1 MLRSRVTHA
10 PKKQL
15 MLMPMNILTTIIAA
29 IGMPT
34 SRTAADLR
42 QDRNSIDM
50 AALEARVAELETDR
64 RHLLLA
70 GSNDALRA
78 NDDALADARIDVERA
93 AALTEELDRLAAEAE
108 AREAAEALQADAEA
122 AKREADKFAE
132 VCREID
138 DLAGQIRDRL
148 AIAGV
153 SLAAVARWNARAARV
168 APERKLRAE
177 PLEVVRRRILD
188 KVA

>member
-1 MLRSRVTHA
+1 M
-10 PKKQL
+10 
-15 MLMPMNILTTIIAA
+15 
-29 IGMPT
+29 
-34 SRTAADLR
+34 R
-42 QDRNSIDM
+42 QDRAAIDL
-50 AALEARVAELETDR
+50 AALQARVAEIEADR
-64 RHLLLA
+64 KHLLLA

-78 NDDALADARIDVERA
+78 NDDALADARIDVERG
-93 AALTEELDRLAAEAE
+93 AALIEELDRLAAEAE
-108 AREAAEALQADAEA
+108 AREQAEALKADAEVA
-122 AKREADKFAE
+122 QREADKLAE
-132 VCREID
+132 VIREID

-148 AIAGV
+148 TTAGV

>member
-1 MLRSRVTHA
+1 MRRG
-10 PKKQL
+10 
-15 MLMPMNILTTIIAA
+15 NI
-29 IGMPT
+29 
-34 SRTAADLR
+34 
-42 QDRNSIDM
+42 DRCF
-50 AALEARVAELETDR
+50 
-64 RHLLLA
+64 
-70 GSNDALRA
+70 
-78 NDDALADARIDVERA
+78 
-93 AALTEELDRLAAEAE
+93 